1 MWDRTGLWLG
11 NGISFLHISAGAGG
25 DPIGHVTRRDNLRT
39 GTDSSFLPLRKWFRT
54 SAIKRSYLESELG
67 RSRKSKKIFLF
78 CTVTISSPWFERCA
92 APRAGRC
99 RPVLALDSR
108 KRNQSSN
115 PVRRGRAVSASL
127 STPSRIGTPA
137 RPYGRRVGCG
147 TGWQLAGA
155 GSAATKPAAAVHMDM
170 AR

>member
-39 GTDSSFLPLRKWFRT
+39 DSCLFGSVVFALRL
-54 SAIKRSYLESELG
+54 KRSYLESELG

-115 PVRRGRAVSASL
+115 PVAVTAVSASL